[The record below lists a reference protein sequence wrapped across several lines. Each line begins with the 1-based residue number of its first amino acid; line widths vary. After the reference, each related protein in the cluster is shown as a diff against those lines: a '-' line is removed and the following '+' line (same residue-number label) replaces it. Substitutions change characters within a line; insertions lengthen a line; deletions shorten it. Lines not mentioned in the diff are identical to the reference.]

1 MVFVIYIYIWI
12 RFVSGDTPVS
22 LRVLSGR
29 RPACLVEVYLARSK
43 ECSLRSDVV
52 ELVEMTSDGVWE
64 WYPSL
69 HYEFMSK
76 RFWSIFGYDYLEMP
90 SSPDGETG

>member
-1 MVFVIYIYIWI
+1 MFMDRSKLICL
-12 RFVSGDTPVS
+12 VSGDTPVS

-29 RPACLVEVYLARSK
+29 RSDCFVEVYLAHSK
-43 ECSLRSDVV
+43 EYSLRSDVV
-52 ELVEMTSDGVWE
+52 KLVEMTSDGVWV
-64 WYPSL
+64 WYPLL

-76 RFWSIFGYDYLEMP
+76 RFWSNFGYDYLEML